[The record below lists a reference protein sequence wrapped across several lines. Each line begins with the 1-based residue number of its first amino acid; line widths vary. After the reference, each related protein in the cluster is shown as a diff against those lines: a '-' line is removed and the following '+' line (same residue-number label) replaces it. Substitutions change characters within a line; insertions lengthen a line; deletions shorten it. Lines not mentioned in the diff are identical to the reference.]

1 MLKTDGPGPSTAPQ
15 RDPNTQM
22 SKESLRHWRREAQAH
37 EEAGEFEAAE
47 PFWRRVLE
55 QDPDDMDAP
64 ERLALAQII
73 AGHSAAPSASTV
85 RVIALGNCQT
95 YSMSACL
102 RALNPDLRVAA
113 LSWTE
118 LRTTAQVERLLT
130 ILDGVDAVLVQPVNL
145 PEVQRLS
152 APALAGRVARC
163 VEFPRIH
170 FTGFHPDALRA
181 PGRALKGL
189 IGPWHSALV
198 MAGYGMGLSED
209 RTEEL
214 FNAYVYGALGY
225 FDEHGKAS
233 SFLQASFADL
243 GWDTPSGL
251 KDAAQPFVSVPYH
264 PRIEPM
270 MDLAREAAARLG
282 IDTDPEALP
291 PPDPLLRFGAWP
303 IYPEVGKRLGLRGRM
318 QFDPPGEPQ
327 RAMAL
332 RDAIAWCYALYARS
346 PPEALAPRRVKKI
359 IEILRAEGI

>member
-1 MLKTDGPGPSTAPQ
+1 MLKTDGPGPSTAAW
-15 RDPNTQM
+15 RDPQTRA
-22 SKESLRHWRREAQAH
+22 SKESLRHARRQAQAL

-55 QDPDDMDAP
+55 LDPDDMDAP

-73 AGHSAAPSASTV
+73 ADQAAAPSASTL

-102 RALNPDLRVAA
+102 RALNPDVKVAA

-118 LRTTAQVERLLT
+118 LRTAVQVERLLA

-198 MAGYGMGLSED
+198 MAGHGMGLSEN

-214 FNAYVYGALGY
+214 FNAYIYGALGY
-225 FDEHGKAS
+225 FDEYAKAS
-233 SFLQASFADL
+233 SFLQTSFAEL
-243 GWDTPSGL
+243 GWDAPSGL
-251 KDAAQPFVSVPYH
+251 KDAARSFVSVPYH

-282 IDTDPEALP
+282 IETEPEAQP
-291 PPDPLLRFGAWP
+291 PPDPLLRFGSWP
-303 IYPEVGKRLGLRGRM
+303 IYPEVGKRLGLPGRM

-327 RAMAL
+327 RVMGL
-332 RDAIAWCYALYARS
+332 REAITWCYALYASS
-346 PPEALAPRRVKKI
+346 PAEALAPRRVKKI